1 MDLKLEA
8 CIPEGSLKSWGSDD
22 VGGHCR
28 EDHRALPI
36 LVLLLLLLMFRS
48 ILAAC
53 LNRIVRQGGN
63 RRLGHVLRLLYK
75 RLCYTGLL
83 GLACALNLLS
93 LCGQNGACLVT
104 QWPGCCIW

>member
-1 MDLKLEA
+1 MGLKSEA

-22 VGGHCR
+22 VGSHCR

-36 LVLLLLLLMFRS
+36 LVLLLLLLLFRS
-48 ILAAC
+48 ILATC
-53 LNRIVRQGGN
+53 LDRIVSQRGN

-104 QWPGCCIW
+104 QWLGYSI